1 MALVPVFSFIN
12 SRPSGLFCRGQRYLA
27 RYTHRCNNGMNV
39 VGVTSCFLVGLRV
52 QCIGRDEYL
61 ALENQLVAS
70 ILKCTEQKKMGSCH
84 LSLKILSPFFGVS
97 TAEALTLTLDKRLQ
111 RRSDCCSLPEF
122 AFNFHLEN
130 LRQATISFHYCFYKR
145 VDYQITH

>member
-1 MALVPVFSFIN
+1 
-12 SRPSGLFCRGQRYLA
+12 
-27 RYTHRCNNGMNV
+27 MNV

-61 ALENQLVAS
+61 ALENQSVAS

-130 LRQATISFHYCFYKR
+130 
-145 VDYQITH
+145 